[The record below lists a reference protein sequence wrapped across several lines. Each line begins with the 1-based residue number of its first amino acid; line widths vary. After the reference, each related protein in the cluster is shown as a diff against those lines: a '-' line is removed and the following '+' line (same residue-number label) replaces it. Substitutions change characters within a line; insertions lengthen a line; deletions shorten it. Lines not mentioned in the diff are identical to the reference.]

1 MQERRE
7 VSAEW
12 LGEDGKEEFLLLVSR
27 EFLFLLKFF
36 FISSRREFH
45 LLSQRGS

>member
-27 EFLFLLKFF
+27 EFILLLLFLLVVGGN
-36 FISSRREFH
+36 FIF
-45 LLSQRGS
+45 